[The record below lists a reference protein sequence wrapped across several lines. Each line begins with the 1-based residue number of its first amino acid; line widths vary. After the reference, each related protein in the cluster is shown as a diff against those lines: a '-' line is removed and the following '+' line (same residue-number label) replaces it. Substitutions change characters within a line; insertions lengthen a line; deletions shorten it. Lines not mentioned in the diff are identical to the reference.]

1 MTLLVNFVSMSVH
14 LRSAKEGPSTMRR
27 TCICRG
33 NEQQSL
39 LLPRAS
45 CSCSSHAEDEYAAS
59 RAAKAGSCLVPALV
73 SLSVQNLPTESF
85 IGPKGINLTKS
96 PSNSVGAR
104 VVEWGREGL
113 DGRPRP
119 VPCAHLWR
127 NALTP
132 PPPGDHQGP
141 LHLRP
146 TALAPTDHPASCLAS
161 RLRLMPITA
170 DYEV

>member
-39 LLPRAS
+39 LLPRVS

-73 SLSVQNLPTESF
+73 SLSVQIFPTESF
-85 IGPKGINLTKS
+85 IGPYTILAYARL
-96 PSNSVGAR
+96 PSFI
-104 VVEWGREGL
+104 
-113 DGRPRP
+113 
-119 VPCAHLWR
+119 
-127 NALTP
+127 
-132 PPPGDHQGP
+132 
-141 LHLRP
+141 LH
-146 TALAPTDHPASCLAS
+146 TTIVQS
-161 RLRLMPITA
+161 T
-170 DYEV
+170 